1 MKYGKMFFLIL
12 LLCSVYGGYTQNKK
26 LLYPNLSGK
35 WVLKNDPGHR
45 LLVKNDWIYE
55 SRTHQKQTDTCRF
68 EITNKPCLP
77 EKKPAA
83 KNLFLLKKDKAGNAY
98 CYKLVSYSS
107 NAFSMRSA
115 TGDTLYTF
123 IRYLKRY

>member
-1 MKYGKMFFLIL
+1 MKNGKILFLIL
-12 LLCSVYGGYTQNKK
+12 LVCAASTGLTQDKK
-26 LLYPNLSGK
+26 AAYPNLAGK
-35 WVLKNDPGHR
+35 WVLKNDPGHT

-55 SRTHQKQTDTCRF
+55 TRLHPKQTDTCKYG
-68 EITNKPCLP
+68 IANKPCYP
-77 EKKPAA
+77 VKKQER
-83 KNLFLLKKDKAGNAY
+83 KNLFLLKKDKAGNDH
-98 CYKLVSYSS
+98 CYKLLSWSS